1 MPFCVSLP
9 EFLRLMKT
17 KRNNSN
23 KNFPFSRVFEL
34 DMTEDKSGHTKN
46 VRLLLSD
53 VIDWH
58 PTGWSFWK
66 AL

>member
-1 MPFCVSLP
+1 MAFCVSVP

-17 KRNNSN
+17 KRNNNNNNNN

-46 VRLLLSD
+46 VRLFLSD
-53 VIDWH
+53 IIN
-58 PTGWSFWK
+58 
-66 AL
+66 